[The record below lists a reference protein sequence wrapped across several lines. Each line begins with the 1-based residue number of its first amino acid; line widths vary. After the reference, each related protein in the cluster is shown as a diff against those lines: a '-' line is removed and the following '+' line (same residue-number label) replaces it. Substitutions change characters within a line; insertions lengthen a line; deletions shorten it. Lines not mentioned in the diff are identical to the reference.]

1 VGSVGSPKAM
11 CQSVAIFIGGTIAVK
26 EDGKKGELGE

>member
-11 CQSVAIFIGGTIAVK
+11 CRSVAIFIGGTIAVK
-26 EDGKKGELGE
+26 GRGEEGVN